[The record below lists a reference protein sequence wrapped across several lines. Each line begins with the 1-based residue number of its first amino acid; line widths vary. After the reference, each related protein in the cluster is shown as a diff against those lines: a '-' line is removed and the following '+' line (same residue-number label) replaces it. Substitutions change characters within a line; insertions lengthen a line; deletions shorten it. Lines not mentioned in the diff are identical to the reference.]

1 MEKDLLKPLLL
12 RRLKNTPVAAKFD
25 NRGYFLDL
33 ILQIVAF
40 ILIPNKTIKSFY

>member
-1 MEKDLLKPLLL
+1 MEKS
-12 RRLKNTPVAAKFD
+12 RLFRCNGYKIPSVATKFD

-40 ILIPNKTIKSFY
+40 IRIPNKTIKSFY